1 MDDAVTDILAVLR
14 AETSDFTAKMA
25 EARAAMDE
33 TEKAGGSNFSKLAS
47 VGKTALMGIAG
58 AALAVG
64 VAAVE
69 MGNKQE
75 DAQASLEASLKA
87 AGISWNSVKGN
98 VAATGAEMTKYGFTQ
113 TQVDQALSM
122 GVISTQNYTAAHKNL
137 AVAVDLAAAK
147 HISLTSAM
155 QAVDKAAQGN
165 VRVLKQMGIDLPVV
179 TTSALKLVQAHQAV
193 ALAQDKVNM
202 LMQQFPDAA
211 NPASKAYSK
220 YQAAADAVWVSQ
232 VKLNEQQGASKEI
245 LDALTQRLG
254 GQAAA
259 AADTFSGR
267 LDAMRAQGENLLATI
282 GTKLIPVLERLM
294 SAVVDVVQWLDK
306 HRTVAIALAVV
317 IGTALVAAITAYTVS
332 MVSAAA
338 ATIAAT
344 WPILA
349 VIAAGAALVAGIVLL
364 ATHWQ
369 QVWSDIKNW
378 TDDAY
383 HFIMSKW
390 YLLMAV
396 PIVGWIIALG
406 ANWKTIWGGIQDAV
420 QTVWAI
426 IKPIFDAIKSAF
438 DDVTHAIGDVAGAIS
453 KIGSVGGSIVSSVV
467 GFLAG
472 GGQARANTPY
482 IVGESGPE
490 LFIPSASGVVL
501 PNNVLTSGTS
511 PGPSSSGP
519 AASTANGVA
528 PVINITGFNLQNPT
542 ETAHQVGWV
551 LRTAPGA
558 A

>member
-1 MDDAVTDILAVLR
+1 
-14 AETSDFTAKMA
+14 
-25 EARAAMDE
+25 
-33 TEKAGGSNFSKLAS
+33 
-47 VGKTALMGIAG
+47 MGIAG